1 VVDRRIDDDVLRRA
15 VESLRELPPVDVA
28 AVSRIV
34 TSAARIREIDAEPF
48 ADDLLPA
55 PRGRMIR
62 WPAVGAIAAAAA
74 VVGYL
79 IGGGRDGVRDRA
91 DAGAP
96 LSSQPVAS
104 AQAIADVVSGTA
116 ESGATPVA
124 GRTPAT
130 QAAMVA
136 GDAMPIP
143 TQFVFDG
150 RGAGRVALVGDF
162 NGWDERAAPLVRE
175 QGSSLWSVTV
185 PLQPGRHVYA
195 FLVDSVWTIDPH
207 APKTRDPDFG
217 VTGSVVIVGKP

>member
-1 VVDRRIDDDVLRRA
+1 M
-15 VESLRELPPVDVA
+15 DVA

-62 WPAVGAIAAAAA
+62 WPAVSGIAAAAA
-74 VVGYL
+74 IVGYL
-79 IGGGRDGVRDRA
+79 IGGGRDGGRDRA
-91 DAGAP
+91 DARAP
-96 LSSQPVAS
+96 LSQSVAS
-104 AQAIADVVSGTA
+104 AQAIAEVASGGSESSTTPVSGRAHT
-116 ESGATPVA
+116 
-124 GRTPAT
+124 T

-150 RGAGRVALVGDF
+150 RGARRVALVGDF
-162 NGWDERAAPLVRE
+162 NGWDERSAPLVRE